1 MGKLREKYGDIT
13 VLTLEQIIDE
23 IMSSKLAQPRILIGQ
38 TTDEHDITET
48 TRQLMTKLLTSVSVC
63 LRVCV
68 CVCLCLCVEHFILLF
83 IHSLH

>member
-1 MGKLREKYGDIT
+1 MGELREKYGDIT

-23 IMSSKLAQPRILIGQ
+23 MMSSKLAQPRILIGQ

-63 LRVCV
+63 VCLCVFVCV
-68 CVCLCLCVEHFILLF
+68 CVC
-83 IHSLH
+83 